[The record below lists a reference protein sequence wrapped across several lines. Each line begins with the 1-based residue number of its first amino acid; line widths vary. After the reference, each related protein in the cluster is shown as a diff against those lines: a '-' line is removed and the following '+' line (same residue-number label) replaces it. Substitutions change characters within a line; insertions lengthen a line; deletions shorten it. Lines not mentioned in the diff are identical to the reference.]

1 MTYMEFPQT
10 FISDCLDCDCDVGN
24 IVKTKART
32 YILEM
37 NDEQKSELISRADYY
52 CGAGGTP
59 APPGLR
65 RAARA
70 VLDRFG
76 LDPTP

>member
-1 MTYMEFPQT
+1 MEFPQT

-37 NDEQKSELISRADYY
+37 NDEQKAELISRADYY
-52 CGAGGTP
+52 AGLWGP
-59 APPGLR
+59 DEPGLR
-65 RAARA
+65 RSARA